1 MKKKSTLAEI
11 KAEPDQD
18 KRFIMK
24 VQYIIEHG
32 SAEDK
37 KRLGN
42 ILDAALTA

>member
-1 MKKKSTLAEI
+1 MKKKLILAKI

-37 KRLGN
+37 KRMEI